1 MGKRRSGRKGYKP
14 IEGAEHRI
22 HRRRKNDSTTEWTRA
37 AKAGKGTEYDSL
49 CHRYLREIGAFRRD
63 DDASLAAN
71 AAASVSAVAA
81 SGAAASTASST
92 CRATLSVALLL
103 GGRVGVELMIESFWM
118 LDGGR
123 IGISSK
129 LIWERATMISSM
141 TRMARILF
149 SSSGSSRPKP
159 RRHGRQRALVVAV
172 VARAAAT
179 ADKYIFKVEV
189 D

>member
-81 SGAAASTASST
+81 SGAAASTARDEGSKK
-92 CRATLSVALLL
+92 ALEHWGRLECFVLKYAAETEFGKFVMKGGARVSAVQYL
-103 GGRVGVELMIESFWM
+103 G
-118 LDGGR
+118 DGSR
-123 IGISSK
+123 QLINQLIARKYVRDQLIG
-129 LIWERATMISSM
+129 
-141 TRMARILF
+141 
-149 SSSGSSRPKP
+149 
-159 RRHGRQRALVVAV
+159 
-172 VARAAAT
+172 
-179 ADKYIFKVEV
+179 
-189 D
+189 

>member
-81 SGAAASTASST
+81 SGAAASTARDEGSKKALEHWGRLECFVLKYAAETEFGKFVKSLADIIGDGNAPT
-92 CRATLSVALLL
+92 AADRANRLKFVKVDTNTLSGYLRHSTWCYVLLFA
-103 GGRVGVELMIESFWM
+103 VQCVWVM
-118 LDGGR
+118 
-123 IGISSK
+123 GIDS
-129 LIWERATMISSM
+129 
-141 TRMARILF
+141 
-149 SSSGSSRPKP
+149 
-159 RRHGRQRALVVAV
+159 
-172 VARAAAT
+172 
-179 ADKYIFKVEV
+179 
-189 D
+189 

>member
-81 SGAAASTASST
+81 SGAAASTARDQGSKKALCGAS
-92 CRATLSVALLL
+92 RQAT
-103 GGRVGVELMIESFWM
+103 
-118 LDGGR
+118 
-123 IGISSK
+123 
-129 LIWERATMISSM
+129 
-141 TRMARILF
+141 
-149 SSSGSSRPKP
+149 
-159 RRHGRQRALVVAV
+159 
-172 VARAAAT
+172 ARAAAGEKT
-179 ADKYIFKVEV
+179 SPTVVRGVMCFFL
-189 D
+189 